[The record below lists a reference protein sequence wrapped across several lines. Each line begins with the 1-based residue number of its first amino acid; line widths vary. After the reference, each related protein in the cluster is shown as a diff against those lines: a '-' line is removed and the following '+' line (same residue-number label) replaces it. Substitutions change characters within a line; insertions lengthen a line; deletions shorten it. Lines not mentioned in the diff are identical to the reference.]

1 MVAGALRR
9 DRRAARLYSRS
20 DQGVRG
26 PHQIRGQVAGKGEVM
41 KKKVIELVKQHKQ
54 WLNGKAEKPD
64 LCGTDLSG
72 ANLHKANL
80 RWANLPGADLSE
92 ANLRWANLSGAD
104 LHRAN
109 LSGANLLDINLCGAN
124 LFEADLRGANLCWA
138 DLLETDLREAD
149 LREANLHDISL
160 CGANLSGADLRWA
173 NLSGADLH
181 RANLSGANLSR
192 ANLYGANLRETKGIL
207 VIQGTRDRLVLC
219 GGICLIG
226 CESHPIDYWLEHYVE
241 IGKRHNYTPD
251 QIEEYGR
258 HIQYAAKWIE
268 RVK

>member
-1 MVAGALRR
+1 
-9 DRRAARLYSRS
+9 
-20 DQGVRG
+20 
-26 PHQIRGQVAGKGEVM
+26 M

-124 LFEADLRGANLCWA
+124 LY
-138 DLLETDLREAD
+138 
-149 LREANLHDISL
+149 
-160 CGANLSGADLRWA
+160 GAD
-173 NLSGADLH
+173 
-181 RANLSGANLSR
+181 
-192 ANLYGANLRETKGIL
+192 LRETKGIL